1 MINEVRPVTAKT
13 SASLQTCYQF
23 ATRFMRVNLVYRA
36 NLWIRLGF
44 RFLFL
49 LMQVYLWRSL
59 LQAGAA
65 EGTTVDDMVTYVV
78 LSQVIQAF
86 IRSGAAEE
94 IEKRLQ
100 SGDIALDLARPVSYR
115 VQLLMNNIGTSLS
128 EIALNAV
135 PILLAS
141 ALFLKVSPPLSPAHL
156 GAFLLLLLGGL
167 FISFYISYLIGLIAF
182 YFLRAEYL
190 SWLVGTAQLF
200 LAGGYIPLWF
210 YPDWLRAIAEAAPFK
225 LMLYTPIA
233 IYMGRIP
240 LSEFG
245 SALLA
250 LLLWLA
256 GLVVLESWL
265 WRRTVHRL
273 VVQGG

>member
-1 MINEVRPVTAKT
+1 MPVKM
-13 SASLQTCYQF
+13 SANLQTCYQF

-59 LQAGAA
+59 LQSGAV

-86 IRSGAAEE
+86 SRSGAAKE
-94 IEKRLQ
+94 IEERLH

-115 VQLLMNNIGTSLS
+115 VQLLMNDIGTSLT
-128 EIALNAV
+128 EVALNAI

-141 ALFLKVSPPLSPAHL
+141 ALFLRVQPPISPAHL

-167 FISFYISYLIGLIAF
+167 FISFYINYIIGLISF
-182 YFLRAEYL
+182 YVLRAEYL
-190 SWLVGTAQLF
+190 SWLVGTVKLF

-210 YPDWLRAIAEAAPFK
+210 YPEWLRAVAEAAPFK

-233 IYMGRIP
+233 LYMGRIP
-240 LSEFG
+240 LSEF
-245 SALLA
+245 AAAHMTLLV
-250 LLLWLA
+250 WLA
-256 GLVVLESWL
+256 ILVALESWL
-265 WRRTVHRL
+265 WRRTVWRL